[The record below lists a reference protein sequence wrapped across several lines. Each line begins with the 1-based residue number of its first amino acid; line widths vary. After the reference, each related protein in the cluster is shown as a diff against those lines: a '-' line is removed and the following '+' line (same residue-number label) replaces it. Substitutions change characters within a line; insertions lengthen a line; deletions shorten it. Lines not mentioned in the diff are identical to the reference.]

1 MTRMTLNEFCP
12 EPVIRNPAPD
22 AAAHGPAPGT
32 TRAMTISNTRADPA
46 LAAAQAEVA
55 RLTAEVERLR
65 GPVATYKRGYGPGDG
80 DSAALAAQ
88 TKEQA

>member
-1 MTRMTLNEFCP
+1 MTEIEKLKADMDAKREAYAVAYATWG
-12 EPVIRNPAPD
+12 
-22 AAAHGPAPGT
+22 AAAYAYSAAY
-32 TRAMTISNTRADPA
+32 RAAA

-65 GPVATYKRGYGPGDG
+65 GAVTTYKRGYGPGDG

-88 TKEQA
+88 AKEQDA